1 MPSAG
6 EAARAR
12 MQVEPATDAPARV
25 ADVAPRF
32 TRSRRSRCVAAWR
45 PPGAPRVVVGRGRFG
60 GGMRRRR
67 VSPAAA
73 ALLLAAAA
81 RCCGAA
87 DAPVSHKSSGS
98 WGGQPVC
105 DGGRW
110 TEATAEE
117 LLTGKKEPN
126 VQCAREP
133 PCVRWSWVR
142 SSRGG

>member
-1 MPSAG
+1 
-6 EAARAR
+6 
-12 MQVEPATDAPARV
+12 
-25 ADVAPRF
+25 
-32 TRSRRSRCVAAWR
+32 
-45 PPGAPRVVVGRGRFG
+45 
-60 GGMRRRR
+60 MRRRR

-81 RCCGAA
+81 RCGGAA
-87 DAPVSHKSSGS
+87 DAPVAHKTSGS

-142 SSRGG
+142 VITAGAPQRPHRAPGAAARGRRAAQARSALRWRMLTWRLWGAPRR